1 MNSSYL
7 QASRVMVVG
16 SKSPVDRRR
25 KSLERVDKELLRGN
39 YETALSLVKQL
50 KSKHGCLSAF
60 GSAKLLPKKLDM
72 SSKTDLRS
80 LIDSVSRSIESV
92 YVQEDS
98 VRTSKEMEI
107 KTSPEEDWF
116 SVVQHESGHFLVGY
130 LLGVLPRHY
139 EIPTLEAVRQNVSN
153 VTGRVEFV
161 GFEFLKQV
169 GAANQL
175 MKDDV
180 DGQMNQ
186 GNISSKVRFPQMDL
200 NGNRTYTI
208 RILRRAILR
217 YCQVERCS
225 AVARLHRIRK
235 GGSYQMGC
243 FQHCLIITFSQRSKS
258 LTCRNH
264 G

>member
-1 MNSSYL
+1 
-7 QASRVMVVG
+7 
-16 SKSPVDRRR
+16 
-25 KSLERVDKELLRGN
+25 
-39 YETALSLVKQL
+39 
-50 KSKHGCLSAF
+50 
-60 GSAKLLPKKLDM
+60 M

-169 GAANQL
+169 
-175 MKDDV
+175 
-180 DGQMNQ
+180 
-186 GNISSKVRFPQMDL
+186 SSLLNKWSALCMFPTTRVL
-200 NGNRTYTI
+200 CYH
-208 RILRRAILR
+208 RRSVL
-217 YCQVERCS
+217 Q
-225 AVARLHRIRK
+225 
-235 GGSYQMGC
+235 
-243 FQHCLIITFSQRSKS
+243 TS
-258 LTCRNH
+258 L
-264 G
+264 